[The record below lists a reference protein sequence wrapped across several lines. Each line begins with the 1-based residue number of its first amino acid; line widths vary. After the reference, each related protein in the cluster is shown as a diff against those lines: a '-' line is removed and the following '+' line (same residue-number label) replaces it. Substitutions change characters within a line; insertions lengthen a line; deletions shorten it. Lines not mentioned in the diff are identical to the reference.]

1 MLTALISVLSL
12 FILIIGSHCTIAFIV
27 NAFGNSRRLYRT
39 SYVNI
44 RHHHYHYY
52 NHHQVHISIK
62 SKDEIENDKEMIKIK
77 TAEAENNREVLRLKA
92 RELELQAV
100 KQEQDLQIAIQKLD
114 IDLKAMNQSKVIEEQ
129 RMKARYLLS
138 ITFFLLFYLFGVQLR
153 DGLLGRV
160 TTFNSLVN
168 EFKTGILKRLTSL
181 NIIVGLLFGKEFLHN
196 IFMKVHTWLR
206 KVIRI

>member
-1 MLTALISVLSL
+1 M
-12 FILIIGSHCTIAFIV
+12 
-27 NAFGNSRRLYRT
+27 
-39 SYVNI
+39 
-44 RHHHYHYY
+44 
-52 NHHQVHISIK
+52 K
-62 SKDEIENDKEMIKIK
+62 SKEEIENDKEMIKIK

-100 KQEQDLQIAIQKLD
+100 KLEQDQQIAIQKQEQDQQIAIQKLD
-114 IDLKAMNQSKVIEEQ
+114 QDQQIAIQKLAIDLKAMNQSKVIEEQ

-160 TTFNSLVN
+160 TTFNSVVN

-181 NIIVGLLFGKEFLHN
+181 NIIVGLLFGKEFLPN
-196 IFMKVHTWLR
+196 VFMKVYKWLR